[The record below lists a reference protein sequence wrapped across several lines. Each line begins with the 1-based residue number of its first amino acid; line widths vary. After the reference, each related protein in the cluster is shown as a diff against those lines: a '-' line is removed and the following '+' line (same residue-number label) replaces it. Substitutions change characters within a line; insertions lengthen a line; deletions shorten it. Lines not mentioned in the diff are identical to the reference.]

1 MTETEASKESA
12 ASWKPWGFWATAGL
26 GLAIFLT
33 YAVLSTLALIPFT
46 LDIGA
51 ENITPET
58 LEGMESNPDVVVAS
72 TLVSAVGG
80 TLLILLIAAL
90 RKGTSWRE
98 YLAVRRPGAKELL
111 VWLGI
116 VVVTVI
122 VLEGIAMLFDQAAVP
137 EWWAAVYQASD
148 NILLLV
154 LAIVVAA
161 PLFEESFFRGF
172 LFAGWS
178 QSKLGATGT
187 ILLTTV
193 LFTIV
198 HSQYDAFHLGQVF
211 VLGALLGVARYHT
224 GSLVTTIAMHAFINV
239 IAFVQVAYLLRA

>member
-12 ASWKPWGFWATAGL
+12 TSWKPWGFWATAGL
-26 GLAIFLT
+26 GLAIFLA

-58 LEGMESNPDVVVAS
+58 LEGMQSNPDVVVAS

-116 VVVTVI
+116 VVGTVI
-122 VLEGIAMLFDQAAVP
+122 VLEVIALLFDQPVP
-137 EWWAAVYQASD
+137 EWWVEVYQASE
-148 NILLLV
+148 NIPLLV

-187 ILLTTV
+187 ILLTSV

-211 VLGALLGVARYHT
+211 VLGALLGVARYRT
-224 GSLVTTIAMHAFINV
+224 GSLVITISMHAFINV
-239 IAFVQVAYLLRA
+239 IAFLQVAYLIGT